1 MTLKKV
7 PYVELRELSVKITTV
22 KSQIC
27 GVTSMDLAFYVLNW
41 YKSAK
46 FPC

>member
-27 GVTSMDLAFYVLNW
+27 GVTSMDLAFLCPKLVQIH
-41 YKSAK
+41 
-46 FPC
+46 